1 MKVYPTDYNESMN
14 TVLVQEL
21 FRYNRLIEVMKTS
34 LFQLKK
40 ALKGQVVMSEEL

>member
-34 LFQLKK
+34 LF
-40 ALKGQVVMSEEL
+40 